1 MYEFLTRS
9 SDRDRSGTFDSDAVK
24 SVDVSRGR
32 LFGTLCSLVLLVN
45 LARVVFAPLLKELIS
60 VFSMGEA
67 TAGLIATLVWVG
79 SAALRVPTGWLLTR
93 VARHKVVLATGGV
106 LTVAA
111 AFTAGANSVPMLAVG
126 ALLMGLAS
134 GAYFVAANPL
144 VSELYPERVG
154 RALGIHGTAS
164 QVAAVVAAPFVTLA
178 LLYDWRLAFV
188 AIGVAAAVV
197 TVALAVTARRT
208 DLPEAGSD
216 DRDLV
221 GAARRQWRIILLGV
235 VILGFTGFVW
245 QGLFNFYELYM
256 LQKNLGPG
264 AAKNLLTVVF
274 AAGVPAFVL
283 SGRLAD
289 RLPHVPYLIGI
300 VGAFVACLFALTR
313 VEGLLPIVA
322 VTAVTGYVIH
332 SLFPALDTYLLDTL
346 PDENRASAYAVYS
359 GGMMVLQ
366 ATGSVAVGTL
376 AEAGV
381 TYDSIFV
388 GFAAG
393 LGVLVVVL
401 VGLQQTGRLPG

>member
-1 MYEFLTRS
+1 
-9 SDRDRSGTFDSDAVK
+9 VK
-24 SVDVSRGR
+24 SLDVSRGR

-197 TVALAVTARRT
+197 TVALAVAARRT

-256 LQKNLGPG
+256 LQKNLGPA

-300 VGAFVACLFALTR
+300 VGAFVACLFVLTR

-322 VTAVTGYVIH
+322 VTAVIGYVIH

-376 AEAGV
+376 AEAGF

-393 LGVLVVVL
+393 LGALVVVL

>member
-1 MYEFLTRS
+1 MKAL
-9 SDRDRSGTFDSDAVK
+9 
-24 SVDVSRGR
+24 DVSRGR

-197 TVALAVTARRT
+197 TVVLAVTARRT
-208 DLPEAGSD
+208 ELPEAGND

-256 LQKNLGPG
+256 LQKDLGPG

-300 VGAFVACLFALTR
+300 VGAFVACLFVLTR
-313 VEGLLPIVA
+313 VERLVPIVA
-322 VTAVTGYVIH
+322 VTAVIGYVIH

-376 AEAGV
+376 AEAGFA
-381 TYDSIFV
+381 YDSIFV

-393 LGVLVVVL
+393 LGVLVVAL

>member
-1 MYEFLTRS
+1 M
-9 SDRDRSGTFDSDAVK
+9 
-24 SVDVSRGR
+24 SRGR
-32 LFGTLCSLVLLVN
+32 LFGTLCSLVFLVN

-60 VFSMGEA
+60 FFSMGEA

-93 VARHKVVLATGGV
+93 VARHKVVLATGVV

-111 AFTAGANSVPMLAVG
+111 AFTASATSVPMLAVG

-197 TVALAVTARRT
+197 TVAIYVTARRT
-208 DLPEAGSD
+208 DLPEAGRE

-221 GAARRQWRIILLGV
+221 GAARRQWRIVLLGV
-235 VILGFTGFVW
+235 AILGFTGFVW

-256 LQKNLGPG
+256 LQKGLGQ
-264 AAKNLLTVVF
+264 ATAKNLLTVVF
-274 AAGVPAFVL
+274 AAGIPAFLL

-289 RLPHVPYLIGI
+289 RLPHVPYLISI
-300 VGAFVACLFALTR
+300 VAAFVTSLFVLTR
-313 VEGLLPIVA
+313 VDGLVPVVA
-322 VTAVTGYVIH
+322 VTAVLGYVIH

-346 PDENRASAYAVYS
+346 PDEHRASAYAVYS
-359 GGMMVLQ
+359 GGMMVIQ
-366 ATGSVAVGTL
+366 AMGSVAVGTL
-376 AEAGV
+376 AETGL

-393 LGVLVVVL
+393 LGVLVVTL
-401 VGLQQTGRLPG
+401 VGLQQTGRLPT